1 MSSPSRTKRR
11 KTSTQSPQKS
21 RQEDGSDDDV
31 VWLGT
36 SPSKS
41 QQQRKLKSKEKEV
54 IELDSSSDSSRFS
67 RPNIKASCLMGKE
80 HSAKRKRER
89 SYDEVE
95 EVARRKD
102 PPKRAANKAECSSN
116 VIDESLKQAKWT
128 LNGVDDLGNN
138 LQREFFGVLRCA
150 FLLPAKKIAFLN
162 NQRAT

>member
-67 RPNIKASCLMGKE
+67 RPNIKASCLMGNE
-80 HSAKRKRER
+80 HTAKRKRER
-89 SYDEVE
+89 SYDEAE

-102 PPKRAANKAECSSN
+102 PPKRAACSSK
-116 VIDESLKQAKWT
+116 VMGESLKQAKWT
-128 LNGVDDLGNN
+128 LNGAVDLGNN
-138 LQREFFGVLRCA
+138 LQREFLVRFDAHSYYL
-150 FLLPAKKIAFLN
+150 K
-162 NQRAT
+162 